1 MKEEKDVRSVD
12 HRPPILD
19 ELKNAPKWKTRRVS
33 NCCRELTMCHKI
45 WPHQPPMIHRR
56 CVCIYSRSLLFFLT
70 HRQLLLATAKLL
82 LLLFMTRYTQ
92 RRQRQCSISNL
103 TPVGF
108 EHSNN
113 RNGQNSFQNDG
124 GFQQREDS
132 FSFSFSS
139 SSKLKQ
145 VRKKES
151 CVKTLERVWFWNC
164 LKVSL

>member
-1 MKEEKDVRSVD
+1 
-12 HRPPILD
+12 
-19 ELKNAPKWKTRRVS
+19 
-33 NCCRELTMCHKI
+33 
-45 WPHQPPMIHRR
+45 MIHRR

-132 FSFSFSS
+132 FSFSSQ
-139 SSKLKQ
+139 LKQ
-145 VRKKES
+145 VRKKRVLCQNSRTSLILELFES
-151 CVKTLERVWFWNC
+151 LSLNSFSTSHLLSASIAVVNVKARFLSVLLQSWPSVKKEDERESPITLDRG
-164 LKVSL
+164 